1 MSKQI
6 AKLLKADISEGSD
19 LMRIAR
25 MLEKKG
31 RGNDTLL
38 AHITKK
44 EAQMLKDAGGSGTV
58 NPDTGLLE
66 FYDGYE
72 GMSYGEGESYVSPA
86 RYDQPS
92 AADFGPTRANIPESF
107 GNLYG
112 QDAMMTDL
120 NASAVAWDKAG
131 RPPIVAPPQSK
142 YDLSLNQ
149 EGLRTGGRTGFDA
162 GDFLPSFYSTPNIA
176 TAQSGVGYG
185 VGSTTVPSAAVPTS
199 ARELTAD
206 KGGVKGFFDKMSDEQ
221 KLRLGLAGGLG
232 LFGAYQ
238 GRQAGKQAE
247 ARAGEIQALGK
258 PYQAQGTELQR
269 AAMAGELTPQSAQAY
284 QALNARLAQ
293 GVEQRGGV
301 GAQQAAAQ
309 AEAFRQQLLAQQYN
323 LGLQVSNIGDNI
335 AIGAIRTGMQ
345 ADQQLSQVNNAF
357 YTNLA
362 AIAAGIPMRTA

>member
-6 AKLLKADISEGSD
+6 AKLLKADISESSD

-38 AHITKK
+38 AHITMK
-44 EAQMLKDAGGSGTV
+44 EAQMLKDAGGAGTV
-58 NPDTGLLE
+58 NPETGLLE
-66 FYDGYE
+66 FYDGYD
-72 GMSYGEGESYVSPA
+72 GMSYAEGESYVKPVGYNYS
-86 RYDQPS
+86 QPS
-92 AADFGPTRANIPESF
+92 AADFGPTRQEYES
-107 GNLYG
+107 GI
-112 QDAMMTDL
+112 
-120 NASAVAWDKAG
+120 SATS
-131 RPPIVAPPQSK
+131 PTYYQQAPAAPVRTQSA

-162 GDFLPSFYSTPNIA
+162 GDFTPSFYSTPNIA

-185 VGSTTVPSAAVPTS
+185 VGSTTVPSVAVPRAAT
-199 ARELTAD
+199 ELTAD
-206 KGGVKGFFDKMSDEQ
+206 KGGGVKGFFDKMTDEQ

-232 LFGAYQ
+232 LFGVYQ
-238 GRQAGKQAE
+238 GRQAGKE
-247 ARAGEIQALGK
+247 TERRAGEMQALGR

-269 AAMAGELTPQSAQAY
+269 AAMSGELTPQSAQAY
-284 QALNARLAQ
+284 QALQARLAQ

-357 YTNLA
+357 FTNLA
-362 AIAAGIPMRTA
+362 AIAAGMPMRS

>member
-6 AKLLKADISEGSD
+6 AKLLKADISESSD
-19 LMRIAR
+19 LMRIAQ

-44 EAQMLKDAGGSGTV
+44 EAQMLKDAGGAGTV

-66 FYDGYE
+66 FYDGYD
-72 GMSYGEGESYVSPA
+72 GMSYGAGESIMYGNTPSASDYSFSYGGDYFGGDYSPQSFADREPAQSAMNVASQQYQYQAPAGAAPASYQDVTSPA
-86 RYDQPS
+86 YAQ
-92 AADFGPTRANIPESF
+92 AMTGY
-107 GNLYG
+107 YG
-112 QDAMMTDL
+112 QPT
-120 NASAVAWDKAG
+120 ASTNVMGEQVYQPVSGSFAPGGVSS
-131 RPPIVAPPQSK
+131 VAPP
-142 YDLSLNQ
+142 
-149 EGLRTGGRTGFDA
+149 RA
-162 GDFLPSFYSTPNIA
+162 A
-176 TAQSGVGYG
+176 T
-185 VGSTTVPSAAVPTS
+185 
-199 ARELTAD
+199 ELTAD
-206 KGGVKGFFDKMSDEQ
+206 KGGGVKGFFDKMTDEQ

-247 ARAGEIQALGK
+247 ARAGEMQALGR

-284 QALNARLAQ
+284 QALQARLAQ
-293 GVEQRGGV
+293 GTETRGGV

>member
-31 RGNDTLL
+31 RGNDTIL

-44 EAQMLKDAGGSGTV
+44 EAQRLKDEGGSGTI
-58 NPDTGLLE
+58 NPETGLLE
-66 FYDGYE
+66 FFDIGEYGYQYGADYAPTVQQASISPQE
-72 GMSYGEGESYVSPA
+72 FGGTEPSYAVDYSPQSFANREPVQSAMNVASQQFQAPAPAPYQDVTSPA
-86 RYDQPS
+86 YAQTMTGYYGQPTAPTNVMGEQVS
-92 AADFGPTRANIPESF
+92 QPVSGSFAPTTVAPTRAATELT
-107 GNLYG
+107 G
-112 QDAMMTDL
+112 
-120 NASAVAWDKAG
+120 DKAG
-131 RPPIVAPPQSK
+131 
-142 YDLSLNQ
+142 
-149 EGLRTGGRTGFDA
+149 G
-162 GDFLPSFYSTPNIA
+162 
-176 TAQSGVGYG
+176 
-185 VGSTTVPSAAVPTS
+185 
-199 ARELTAD
+199 
-206 KGGVKGFFDKMSDEQ
+206 KGFFDKLSDEQ

-247 ARAGEIQALGK
+247 ARAGEMQALGR

-362 AIAAGIPMRTA
+362 QIAAGVRG

>member
-1 MSKQI
+1 MSRQI
-6 AKLLKADISEGSD
+6 AKLLKADISETSN
-19 LMRIAR
+19 LMEIAR

-44 EAQMLKDAGGSGTV
+44 EAQMLKDAGGAGTV
-58 NPDTGLLE
+58 NPETGLLE
-66 FYDGYE
+66 FYDGFDDYNRL
-72 GMSYGEGESYVSPA
+72 SYSEGESMVNPVGYNYS
-86 RYDQPS
+86 RQPS
-92 AADFGPTRANIPESF
+92 AADFGPTRQEFES
-107 GNLYG
+107 
-112 QDAMMTDL
+112 APMRTP
-120 NASAVAWDKAG
+120 SA
-131 RPPIVAPPQSK
+131 

-149 EGLRTGGRTGFDA
+149 EGLRAGGGTGFQA
-162 GDFLPSFYSTPNIA
+162 GDFLPSFYSTPDIA
-176 TAQSGVGYG
+176 KAQSGVGYG
-185 VGSTTVPSAAVPTS
+185 LTGATVPTAAVPTS

-206 KGGVKGFFDKMSDEQ
+206 KGGGVKGFFDKMTDEQ

-232 LFGAYQ
+232 LFGVYQ
-238 GRQAGKQAE
+238 GRQAGKEAE
-247 ARAGEIQALGK
+247 RRAGEIQALGR

-284 QALNARLAQ
+284 QALQARLAQ
-293 GVEQRGGV
+293 GTETRGGV

-362 AIAAGIPMRTA
+362 AIAAGMPMR

>member
-6 AKLLKADISEGSD
+6 AKLLKADISESSD
-19 LMRIAR
+19 LMRIAQ

-44 EAQMLKDAGGSGTV
+44 EAQMLKDAGGAGTI
-58 NPDTGLLE
+58 NPETGLLE
-66 FYDGYE
+66 FFDIGEYGYQY
-72 GMSYGEGESYVSPA
+72 GADYAPTYQAQTSYNAQDFGGTEPSYQNYESAPVRA
-86 RYDQPS
+86 PS
-92 AADFGPTRANIPESF
+92 A
-107 GNLYG
+107 
-112 QDAMMTDL
+112 
-120 NASAVAWDKAG
+120 
-131 RPPIVAPPQSK
+131 

-149 EGLRTGGRTGFDA
+149 EGLRASGGVGGGAGFQA

-185 VGSTTVPSAAVPTS
+185 VGSTTIPSVAVPTS

-206 KGGVKGFFDKMSDEQ
+206 KGAGKGFFDKMTDEQ

-232 LFGAYQ
+232 LFGVYQ
-238 GRQAGKQAE
+238 GRQAGKEAE
-247 ARAGEIQALGK
+247 RRAGEIQALGK

-284 QALNARLAQ
+284 QALQARLAQ
-293 GVEQRGGV
+293 GTETRGGV

-335 AIGAIRTGMQ
+335 AMGAIRTGMQ

>member
-6 AKLLKADISEGSD
+6 AKLLKADISESSD
-19 LMRIAR
+19 LMRIAQ

-44 EAQMLKDAGGSGTV
+44 EAQMLKDAGGSGTI
-58 NPDTGLLE
+58 NPETGLLE
-66 FYDGYE
+66 FYDGYD
-72 GMSYGEGESYVSPA
+72 GMSYGAGESFVNPA
-86 RYDQPS
+86 GYDNSYYSQAPS
-92 AADFGPTRANIPESF
+92 AADFGPTRQEFES
-107 GNLYG
+107 
-112 QDAMMTDL
+112 APIRTP
-120 NASAVAWDKAG
+120 SA
-131 RPPIVAPPQSK
+131 

-149 EGLRTGGRTGFDA
+149 EGLRAGGGAGFQA
-162 GDFLPSFYSTPNIA
+162 GDFLPSFYSTPDIA
-176 TAQSGVGYG
+176 QAKSGVGYG
-185 VGSTTVPSAAVPTS
+185 LTGTTVPSVAVPRAAT
-199 ARELTAD
+199 ELTGD
-206 KGGVKGFFDKMSDEQ
+206 KGGGVKGFFDKMTDEQ

-232 LFGAYQ
+232 LFGVYQ
-238 GRQAGKQAE
+238 GSQAAKQAE
-247 ARAGEIQALGK
+247 RRSGEIQALGR

-284 QALNARLAQ
+284 QALQARLAQ
-293 GVEQRGGV
+293 GTETRGGV

-335 AIGAIRTGMQ
+335 AMGAIRTGMQ

>member
-1 MSKQI
+1 MSRQI
-6 AKLLKADISEGSD
+6 AKLLKADISESSD

-31 RGNDTLL
+31 RGNDTIL

-44 EAQMLKDAGGSGTV
+44 EAQMLKDAGGAGTV

-66 FYDGYE
+66 FYDGDYQIPE
-72 GMSYGEGESYVSPA
+72 SYSYGADYAQVSPQTYTPA
-86 RYDQPS
+86 QTYTPQADVFSGGDYTPYYSVNNESSSYFTPVNNESSSYFSPAQYSGVVPATELGPQVQAPFGTTPGGVAPISPVAPS
-92 AADFGPTRANIPESF
+92 TVAPTRAATELT
-107 GNLYG
+107 G
-112 QDAMMTDL
+112 
-120 NASAVAWDKAG
+120 DKAG
-131 RPPIVAPPQSK
+131 
-142 YDLSLNQ
+142 
-149 EGLRTGGRTGFDA
+149 G
-162 GDFLPSFYSTPNIA
+162 
-176 TAQSGVGYG
+176 
-185 VGSTTVPSAAVPTS
+185 
-199 ARELTAD
+199 
-206 KGGVKGFFDKMSDEQ
+206 KGFFDKLSDEQ

-238 GRQAGKQAE
+238 GRQAAKQAE
-247 ARAGEIQALGK
+247 ARTGEMQSLAS
-258 PYQAQGTELQR
+258 PYQKQGTELQR
-269 AAMAGELTPQSAQAY
+269 AAMAGEMTPQSAQAY
-284 QALNARLAQ
+284 QALSARLAQ

-362 AIAAGIPMRTA
+362 QIAAGVRG

>member
-6 AKLLKADISEGSD
+6 AKLLKADISESSD

-31 RGNDTLL
+31 RGNDTIL

-44 EAQMLKDAGGSGTV
+44 EAQRLKDEGGSGTI
-58 NPDTGLLE
+58 NPETGLLE
-66 FYDGYE
+66 FFDIGEYGYQY
-72 GMSYGEGESYVSPA
+72 GADYAPTYQAQSSYNAQDFGGTEPSYAVDYSPQSFANREPAQSAMNVASQQFQAPAPAPYQDVTSPA
-86 RYDQPS
+86 YAQAMTGYYGQAPTSVNVMGEAAPTSGSYAPGVPS
-92 AADFGPTRANIPESF
+92 PVAPTRAATELT
-107 GNLYG
+107 G
-112 QDAMMTDL
+112 
-120 NASAVAWDKAG
+120 DKAG
-131 RPPIVAPPQSK
+131 
-142 YDLSLNQ
+142 
-149 EGLRTGGRTGFDA
+149 G
-162 GDFLPSFYSTPNIA
+162 
-176 TAQSGVGYG
+176 
-185 VGSTTVPSAAVPTS
+185 
-199 ARELTAD
+199 
-206 KGGVKGFFDKMSDEQ
+206 KGFFDKMSDEQ

-247 ARAGEIQALGK
+247 ARAGEMQALGR

-301 GAQQAAAQ
+301 GAAQAAAQ
-309 AEAFRQQLLAQQYN
+309 AEAFRQQLLSQQYN

-362 AIAAGIPMRTA
+362 QIAAGIPTRAA

>member
-1 MSKQI
+1 MSRQI
-6 AKLLKADISEGSD
+6 AKLLKADISESSD
-19 LMRIAR
+19 LMKIAQ

-44 EAQMLKDAGGSGTV
+44 EAQMLKDAGGAGTI
-58 NPDTGLLE
+58 NPETGLLE

-72 GMSYGEGESYVSPA
+72 GMSYAEGESMVNPVGYNYS
-86 RYDQPS
+86 RPS
-92 AADFGPTRANIPESF
+92 AADFGPTRQEYETGISSISPTYYQQSPASYQDVTSPAYAQTMT
-107 GNLYG
+107 GYYG
-112 QDAMMTDL
+112 QPT
-120 NASAVAWDKAG
+120 ASTNVMGEQVFQPVSGSFA
-131 RPPIVAPPQSK
+131 PTSVAPP
-142 YDLSLNQ
+142 
-149 EGLRTGGRTGFDA
+149 RA
-162 GDFLPSFYSTPNIA
+162 A
-176 TAQSGVGYG
+176 T
-185 VGSTTVPSAAVPTS
+185 
-199 ARELTAD
+199 ELTGD
-206 KGGVKGFFDKMSDEQ
+206 KGGGVKGFFDKMTDEQ

-232 LFGAYQ
+232 LFGVYQ

-247 ARAGEIQALGK
+247 RRAGEMQALGR

-284 QALNARLAQ
+284 QALQARLAQ
-293 GVEQRGGV
+293 GTETRGGV

-335 AIGAIRTGMQ
+335 AMGAIRTGMQ

>member
-6 AKLLKADISEGSD
+6 AKLLKADISETSN
-19 LMRIAR
+19 LMEIAR

-44 EAQMLKDAGGSGTV
+44 EAQMLKDAGGAGTV
-58 NPDTGLLE
+58 NPETGLLE
-66 FYDGYE
+66 FYDGYDDFNRL
-72 GMSYGEGESYVSPA
+72 SYAEGESMVNPVGYNYS
-86 RYDQPS
+86 QPS
-92 AADFGPTRANIPESF
+92 AADFGPTRQEFES
-107 GNLYG
+107 
-112 QDAMMTDL
+112 APVR
-120 NASAVAWDKAG
+120 APSA
-131 RPPIVAPPQSK
+131 
-142 YDLSLNQ
+142 YDLSLNR
-149 EGLRTGGRTGFDA
+149 EGLRAGGGTAFQT
-162 GDFLPSFYSTPNIA
+162 GDFSPSFYSTPDIA
-176 TAQSGVGYG
+176 KAQSGVGYG
-185 VGSTTVPSAAVPTS
+185 VGSTTIPSVAVPRAAT
-199 ARELTAD
+199 ELTGD
-206 KGGVKGFFDKMSDEQ
+206 KGGGVKGFFDKMTDEQ

-232 LFGAYQ
+232 LFGVYQ

-247 ARAGEIQALGK
+247 ARAGEMQALGR

-284 QALNARLAQ
+284 QALQARLAQ
-293 GVEQRGGV
+293 GTETRGGV

-335 AIGAIRTGMQ
+335 AMGAIRTGMQ

-362 AIAAGIPMRTA
+362 AIAAGIPMRIA

>member
-6 AKLLKADISEGSD
+6 AKLLKADISESSD
-19 LMRIAR
+19 LMRIAQ

-44 EAQMLKDAGGSGTV
+44 EAQMLKDAGGAGTI
-58 NPDTGLLE
+58 NPETGLLE
-66 FYDGYE
+66 FYDGFDDYNRL
-72 GMSYGEGESYVSPA
+72 SYAEGESMVNPVGYNYS
-86 RYDQPS
+86 QPS
-92 AADFGPTRANIPESF
+92 AADFGPTRQEFES
-107 GNLYG
+107 
-112 QDAMMTDL
+112 APMRTP
-120 NASAVAWDKAG
+120 SA
-131 RPPIVAPPQSK
+131 

-149 EGLRTGGRTGFDA
+149 EGLRAGGGAGFQA

-176 TAQSGVGYG
+176 TDKSGVGYG
-185 VGSTTVPSAAVPTS
+185 VGSTTIPSVAVPRAAT
-199 ARELTAD
+199 ELTGD
-206 KGGVKGFFDKMSDEQ
+206 KGGGVKGFFDKMTDEQ

-232 LFGAYQ
+232 LFGVYQ
-238 GRQAGKQAE
+238 GRQAGKEAE
-247 ARAGEIQALGK
+247 RRAGEIQALGR

-284 QALNARLAQ
+284 QALQARLAQ
-293 GVEQRGGV
+293 GTETRGGV

>member
-6 AKLLKADISEGSD
+6 AKLLKADISESSD
-19 LMRIAR
+19 LMRIAQ

-44 EAQMLKDAGGSGTV
+44 EAQMLKDAGGAGTI
-58 NPDTGLLE
+58 NPETGLLE
-66 FYDGYE
+66 FYDGYDDFNRL
-72 GMSYGEGESYVSPA
+72 SYAEGESMVNPVGYNYS
-86 RYDQPS
+86 QPS
-92 AADFGPTRANIPESF
+92 AADFGPTRQEFES
-107 GNLYG
+107 
-112 QDAMMTDL
+112 APMRTS
-120 NASAVAWDKAG
+120 SA
-131 RPPIVAPPQSK
+131 

-149 EGLRTGGRTGFDA
+149 EGLKAGGGAGFQA

-185 VGSTTVPSAAVPTS
+185 VGSTTIPTAAVPTS

-206 KGGVKGFFDKMSDEQ
+206 KGGGVKGFFDKMTDEQ

-232 LFGAYQ
+232 LFGVYQ
-238 GRQAGKQAE
+238 GRQAGKEAE
-247 ARAGEIQALGK
+247 RRAGEIQALGR

-284 QALNARLAQ
+284 QALQARLAQ
-293 GVEQRGGV
+293 GTETRGGV

>member
-44 EAQMLKDAGGSGTV
+44 EAQMLKDAGGSGTL

-66 FYDGYE
+66 FYEIPD
-72 GMSYGEGESYVSPA
+72 SYAYGADYAQTQPAYDVQSFGGTEPSYAPDYSPA
-86 RYDQPS
+86 SFANREPAQSAMNVASSQFQAPAQYSGIVPATELGPQTQAPFGLTPGGVPPVTPS
-92 AADFGPTRANIPESF
+92 TVAPTRA
-107 GNLYG
+107 
-112 QDAMMTDL
+112 
-120 NASAVAWDKAG
+120 
-131 RPPIVAPPQSK
+131 
-142 YDLSLNQ
+142 
-149 EGLRTGGRTGFDA
+149 
-162 GDFLPSFYSTPNIA
+162 A
-176 TAQSGVGYG
+176 T
-185 VGSTTVPSAAVPTS
+185 
-199 ARELTAD
+199 ELTG
-206 KGGVKGFFDKMSDEQ
+206 KTGEEKSFFDRMSDDQ
-221 KLRLGLAGGLG
+221 KTRLALAGGLG

-284 QALNARLAQ
+284 QALQARLAQ
-293 GVEQRGGV
+293 GTEQRGGV
-301 GAQQAAAQ
+301 GAAQAAAQ

-362 AIAAGIPMRTA
+362 AIAAGMPTRTA

>member
-6 AKLLKADISEGSD
+6 AKLLRADISESSN
-19 LMRIAR
+19 LMEIAR

-66 FYDGYE
+66 FYDGE
-72 GMSYGEGESYVSPA
+72 GGIDLMQLGGGGGELGAPA
-86 RYDQPS
+86 AAAAYNP
-92 AADFGPTRANIPESF
+92 ADFGGTQAGGEAGYKFDTPPAVTGAQMA
-107 GNLYG
+107 G
-112 QDAMMTDL
+112 QDFTSPQYQQAM
-120 NASAVAWDKAG
+120 
-131 RPPIVAPPQSK
+131 
-142 YDLSLNQ
+142 
-149 EGLRTGGRTGFDA
+149 TGFYAQPTGVDVTGQPA
-162 GDFLPSFYSTPNIA
+162 QITPV
-176 TAQSGVGYG
+176 SG
-185 VGSTTVPSAAVPTS
+185 SAAPMPSKGAT
-199 ARELTAD
+199 ELTAD
-206 KGGVKGFFDKMSDEQ
+206 KGAEKSFFDKMSDEQ
-221 KLRLGLAGGLG
+221 KMRLGLAGGLG

-247 ARAGEIQALGK
+247 ARAGEMKSLGA
-258 PYQAQGTELQR
+258 PYQKQGTELQR
-269 AAMAGELTPQSAQAY
+269 AAMAGELTPQSAQAF
-284 QALNARLAQ
+284 QALQARLAQ
-293 GVEQRGGV
+293 GAETRGGV

-323 LGLQVSNIGDNI
+323 LGLQVSNVGDQI
-335 AIGAIRTGMQ
+335 AVGAIRTGMQ

>member
-6 AKLLKADISEGSD
+6 AKLLKADISESSD

-31 RGNDTLL
+31 RGNDTIL

-44 EAQMLKDAGGSGTV
+44 EAQMLKDAGGAGTV

-72 GMSYGEGESYVSPA
+72 GMSYGEGESIMYGNTPSASDYSYPSVNNESSNYFTPVNNASSSYFSPA
-86 RYDQPS
+86 APVRTQS
-92 AADFGPTRANIPESF
+92 A
-107 GNLYG
+107 
-112 QDAMMTDL
+112 
-120 NASAVAWDKAG
+120 
-131 RPPIVAPPQSK
+131 

-162 GDFLPSFYSTPNIA
+162 GDFTPSFYSTPNIA

-206 KGGVKGFFDKMSDEQ
+206 KGGVKGFFDKMTDEQ

-232 LFGAYQ
+232 LFGVYQ
-238 GRQAGKQAE
+238 GRQAGKE
-247 ARAGEIQALGK
+247 TERRAGEMQALGR

-269 AAMAGELTPQSAQAY
+269 AAMSGELTPQSAQAY
-284 QALNARLAQ
+284 QALQARLAQ

-335 AIGAIRTGMQ
+335 AVGAIRTGMQ

-357 YTNLA
+357 FTNLA
-362 AIAAGIPMRTA
+362 AIAAGMPMRS

>member
-6 AKLLKADISEGSD
+6 AKLLKADISESSD
-19 LMRIAR
+19 LMRIAQ

-44 EAQMLKDAGGSGTV
+44 EAQMLKDAGGAGNI
-58 NPDTGLLE
+58 NPETGLLE
-66 FYDGYE
+66 FYDGFDDYNRL
-72 GMSYGEGESYVSPA
+72 SYAEGESMVNPVGYNYS
-86 RYDQPS
+86 QPS
-92 AADFGPTRANIPESF
+92 AADFGPTRQEFES
-107 GNLYG
+107 
-112 QDAMMTDL
+112 APMRTP
-120 NASAVAWDKAG
+120 SA
-131 RPPIVAPPQSK
+131 

-149 EGLRTGGRTGFDA
+149 EGLRASGGTGFQA
-162 GDFLPSFYSTPNIA
+162 GDFVPSFYSTPNIA

-185 VGSTTVPSAAVPTS
+185 VGSTTIPTAAVPTS

-206 KGGVKGFFDKMSDEQ
+206 KGGGVKGFFDKMTDEQ

-232 LFGAYQ
+232 LFGVYQ
-238 GRQAGKQAE
+238 GRQAGKEAE
-247 ARAGEIQALGK
+247 RRAGEIQALGR

-284 QALNARLAQ
+284 QALQARLAQ
-293 GVEQRGGV
+293 GTETRGGV

-335 AIGAIRTGMQ
+335 AMGAIRTGMQ

>member
-6 AKLLKADISEGSD
+6 AKLLKADISESSD

-31 RGNDTLL
+31 RGNDTIL

-44 EAQMLKDAGGSGTV
+44 EAQMLKDAGGAGTV

-92 AADFGPTRANIPESF
+92 AADFGPTRQEYES
-107 GNLYG
+107 GISAISPTYYQQAPAAPPASY
-112 QDAMMTDL
+112 QDVTSPAYAQDMTRFYQPRTT
-120 NASAVAWDKAG
+120 NVRGEVEPVSGSFAPTS
-131 RPPIVAPPQSK
+131 VAPP
-142 YDLSLNQ
+142 
-149 EGLRTGGRTGFDA
+149 RA
-162 GDFLPSFYSTPNIA
+162 A
-176 TAQSGVGYG
+176 T
-185 VGSTTVPSAAVPTS
+185 
-199 ARELTAD
+199 ELTAD
-206 KGGVKGFFDKMSDEQ
+206 KGGGVKGFFDKMTDEQ

-232 LFGAYQ
+232 LFGVYQ
-238 GRQAGKQAE
+238 GRQAGKEAE
-247 ARAGEIQALGK
+247 RRAGEMQALGR

-269 AAMAGELTPQSAQAY
+269 AAMSGELTPQSAQAY
-284 QALNARLAQ
+284 QALQARLAQ

-309 AEAFRQQLLAQQYN
+309 AEAFRQQLLSQQYN

-345 ADQQLSQVNNAF
+345 ADQQLSEVNNAF
-357 YTNLA
+357 FTNLA

>member
-6 AKLLKADISEGSD
+6 AKLLKADISESSD
-19 LMRIAR
+19 LMRIAQ

-44 EAQMLKDAGGSGTV
+44 EAQMLKDAGGAGTI
-58 NPDTGLLE
+58 NPETGLLE

-72 GMSYGEGESYVSPA
+72 GMSYAEGESMVNPVGYNYS
-86 RYDQPS
+86 QPS
-92 AADFGPTRANIPESF
+92 AADFGPTRQEYES
-107 GNLYG
+107 GISSITPSYYQQG
-112 QDAMMTDL
+112 QDATMLPPASYQDVTSPAYAQDMTRFYQPTSV
-120 NASAVAWDKAG
+120 NVMGETAPVAGSYAPG
-131 RPPIVAPPQSK
+131 GVSSVAPP
-142 YDLSLNQ
+142 
-149 EGLRTGGRTGFDA
+149 RA
-162 GDFLPSFYSTPNIA
+162 A
-176 TAQSGVGYG
+176 T
-185 VGSTTVPSAAVPTS
+185 
-199 ARELTAD
+199 ELTGD
-206 KGGVKGFFDKMSDEQ
+206 KGGGVKGFFDKMSDEQ

-247 ARAGEIQALGK
+247 ARAGEMKALGA

-301 GAQQAAAQ
+301 GAAQAAAQ
-309 AEAFRQQLLAQQYN
+309 AEAFRQQLLSQQYN

-362 AIAAGIPMRTA
+362 QIAAGIPTRT

>member
-6 AKLLKADISEGSD
+6 AKLLKADISESSD

-44 EAQMLKDAGGSGTV
+44 EAQMLKDAGGAGTV

-72 GMSYGEGESYVSPA
+72 GMSYGEGESIMYGNTPSASDYSYSYGGDYFGDAPAANPAAAAMASRSAPSYENFDLPLPSYQDVTSPA
-86 RYDQPS
+86 
-92 AADFGPTRANIPESF
+92 
-107 GNLYG
+107 YG
-112 QDAMMTDL
+112 QDMTRFYQPTTT
-120 NASAVAWDKAG
+120 NVRGEVAPVSGSYA
-131 RPPIVAPPQSK
+131 PTTVAPP
-142 YDLSLNQ
+142 
-149 EGLRTGGRTGFDA
+149 RA
-162 GDFLPSFYSTPNIA
+162 A
-176 TAQSGVGYG
+176 T
-185 VGSTTVPSAAVPTS
+185 
-199 ARELTAD
+199 ELTAD
-206 KGGVKGFFDKMSDEQ
+206 KGGGVKGFFDKMTDEQ

-232 LFGAYQ
+232 LFGVYQ
-238 GRQAGKQAE
+238 GRQAGKEAE
-247 ARAGEIQALGK
+247 RRAGEMQALGR

-269 AAMAGELTPQSAQAY
+269 AAMSGELTPQSAQAY
-284 QALNARLAQ
+284 QALQARLAQ

-309 AEAFRQQLLAQQYN
+309 AEAFRQQLLSQQYN

-345 ADQQLSQVNNAF
+345 ADQQLSEVNNAF
-357 YTNLA
+357 FTNLA
-362 AIAAGIPMRTA
+362 AIAAGIPMRTS

>member
-6 AKLLKADISEGSD
+6 AKLLKADISESSD
-19 LMRIAR
+19 LMRIAQ

-58 NPDTGLLE
+58 NPETGLLE
-66 FYDGYE
+66 FYDGYDS
-72 GMSYGEGESYVSPA
+72 MSYGAGESLVNPA
-86 RYDQPS
+86 GYDNSYYSQAPS
-92 AADFGPTRANIPESF
+92 AADFGPTRQEFES
-107 GNLYG
+107 
-112 QDAMMTDL
+112 APVR
-120 NASAVAWDKAG
+120 APSA
-131 RPPIVAPPQSK
+131 

-149 EGLRTGGRTGFDA
+149 EGLRASGGTGFQA

-176 TAQSGVGYG
+176 QDKSGVGYG
-185 VGSTTVPSAAVPTS
+185 VGSTTIPSVAVPTS

-206 KGGVKGFFDKMSDEQ
+206 KGAGKGFFDKMTDEQ

-232 LFGAYQ
+232 LFGVYQ
-238 GRQAGKQAE
+238 GRQAGKEAE
-247 ARAGEIQALGK
+247 RRAGEIQALGR

-284 QALNARLAQ
+284 QALQARLAQ
-293 GVEQRGGV
+293 GTETRGGV

>member
-92 AADFGPTRANIPESF
+92 AADFGPTRQEFESGTAAAAPSYYNF
-107 GNLYG
+107 YGQGTELPPPSYQDVTSPAYG
-112 QDAMMTDL
+112 QDMRGFYQPTTT
-120 NASAVAWDKAG
+120 NVRGEVAPVSGSFA
-131 RPPIVAPPQSK
+131 PTTVAPP
-142 YDLSLNQ
+142 
-149 EGLRTGGRTGFDA
+149 RA
-162 GDFLPSFYSTPNIA
+162 A
-176 TAQSGVGYG
+176 T
-185 VGSTTVPSAAVPTS
+185 
-199 ARELTAD
+199 ELTPD
-206 KGGVKGFFDKMSDEQ
+206 KGGGVKGFFDKMSDEQ

-232 LFGAYQ
+232 LFGVYQ
-238 GRQAGKQAE
+238 GRQAGKEAE
-247 ARAGEIQALGK
+247 RRAGEMQALGR

-293 GVEQRGGV
+293 GVESRGGV

-345 ADQQLSQVNNAF
+345 ADQQLSQVNAAF
-357 YTNLA
+357 ATQLG

>member
-1 MSKQI
+1 MSRQI
-6 AKLLKADISEGSD
+6 AKLLKADISETSN
-19 LMRIAR
+19 LMEIAR

-44 EAQMLKDAGGSGTV
+44 EAQMLKDAGGAGTV
-58 NPDTGLLE
+58 NPETGLLE
-66 FYDGYE
+66 FYDGFDDYNRL
-72 GMSYGEGESYVSPA
+72 SYAEGESMVNPVGYNYS
-86 RYDQPS
+86 RQPS
-92 AADFGPTRANIPESF
+92 AADFGPF
-107 GNLYG
+107 GVPG
-112 QDAMMTDL
+112 ETEGS
-120 NASAVAWDKAG
+120 SAPMRTSSA
-131 RPPIVAPPQSK
+131 

-149 EGLRTGGRTGFDA
+149 EGLRAGGGAGFQA

-185 VGSTTVPSAAVPTS
+185 VGSTTIPSVAVPRAAT
-199 ARELTAD
+199 ELTGD
-206 KGGVKGFFDKMSDEQ
+206 KGGGVKGFFDKMTDEQ

-232 LFGAYQ
+232 LFGVYQ
-238 GRQAGKQAE
+238 GSQAAKQAE
-247 ARAGEIQALGK
+247 RRSGEMQALGR

-284 QALNARLAQ
+284 QALQARLAQ
-293 GVEQRGGV
+293 GTETRGGV

-335 AIGAIRTGMQ
+335 AMGAIRTGMQ

>member
-1 MSKQI
+1 MSRQI
-6 AKLLKADISEGSD
+6 AKLLKADISESSD

-44 EAQMLKDAGGSGTV
+44 EAQMLKDAGGAGTV

-66 FYDGYE
+66 FYDGDYQIPE
-72 GMSYGEGESYVSPA
+72 SYSYGADYAQVSPQTYTPA
-86 RYDQPS
+86 QTYTPQADVFSGGDYTPYYSVNNESSSYFTPVNNVSSSYFSPAQYSGVVPATELGPQVQAPFGTTPGGVAPISPVAPS
-92 AADFGPTRANIPESF
+92 TVTPTRA
-107 GNLYG
+107 
-112 QDAMMTDL
+112 
-120 NASAVAWDKAG
+120 
-131 RPPIVAPPQSK
+131 
-142 YDLSLNQ
+142 
-149 EGLRTGGRTGFDA
+149 
-162 GDFLPSFYSTPNIA
+162 A
-176 TAQSGVGYG
+176 T
-185 VGSTTVPSAAVPTS
+185 
-199 ARELTAD
+199 ELTAD
-206 KGGVKGFFDKMSDEQ
+206 KGGGVKGFFDKMTDEQ

-232 LFGAYQ
+232 LFGVYQ
-238 GRQAGKQAE
+238 GRQAGKEAE
-247 ARAGEIQALGK
+247 RRAGEIQALGR

-284 QALNARLAQ
+284 QALQARLAQ
-293 GVEQRGGV
+293 GTETRGGV

-362 AIAAGIPMRTA
+362 AIAAGMPMRTA

>member
-1 MSKQI
+1 MAKQI
-6 AKLLKADISEGSD
+6 AKLLRADISESSN
-19 LMRIAR
+19 LMEIAR

-44 EAQMLKDAGGSGTV
+44 EAQMLKDAGGAGTV

-66 FYDGYE
+66 FYDGDY
-72 GMSYGEGESYVSPA
+72 
-86 RYDQPS
+86 Q
-92 AADFGPTRANIPESF
+92 IPESF
-107 GNLYG
+107 AYGADYGTQQASAPSFSYG
-112 QDAMMTDL
+112 QNYFEGGSAPQDFANREPAQSAM
-120 NASAVAWDKAG
+120 NVASQAYQAPVAAPSAAAPYQDVTSPAYGQAMREFYQPTTTNVAG
-131 RPPIVAPPQSK
+131 EVAPVSGSYAPSTVAPP
-142 YDLSLNQ
+142 
-149 EGLRTGGRTGFDA
+149 RA
-162 GDFLPSFYSTPNIA
+162 A
-176 TAQSGVGYG
+176 T
-185 VGSTTVPSAAVPTS
+185 
-199 ARELTAD
+199 ELTAD

-238 GRQAGKQAE
+238 GRQAAKQAE
-247 ARAGEIQALGK
+247 QRAGEMQALGR
-258 PYQAQGTELQR
+258 PYQAQGAELQR

-301 GAQQAAAQ
+301 GAAQAAAQ

-362 AIAAGIPMRTA
+362 QIAAGVRG

>member
-6 AKLLKADISEGSD
+6 AKLLKADISESSD

-31 RGNDTLL
+31 RGNDTIL

-44 EAQMLKDAGGSGTV
+44 EAQMLKDAGGAGTV

-72 GMSYGEGESYVSPA
+72 GMSYAEGESMVNPVGYNYS
-86 RYDQPS
+86 QPS
-92 AADFGPTRANIPESF
+92 AADFGPTRQEYES
-107 GNLYG
+107 GISATYPTYYQQAPAAPPASY
-112 QDAMMTDL
+112 QDVTSPAYAQDMTRFYQPRTT
-120 NASAVAWDKAG
+120 NVRGEVEPVSGSFA
-131 RPPIVAPPQSK
+131 PTTVAPP
-142 YDLSLNQ
+142 
-149 EGLRTGGRTGFDA
+149 RA
-162 GDFLPSFYSTPNIA
+162 A
-176 TAQSGVGYG
+176 T
-185 VGSTTVPSAAVPTS
+185 
-199 ARELTAD
+199 ELTAD
-206 KGGVKGFFDKMSDEQ
+206 KGGGVKGFFDKMTDEQ

-232 LFGAYQ
+232 LFGVYQ
-238 GRQAGKQAE
+238 GRQAGKEAE
-247 ARAGEIQALGK
+247 RRAGEMQALGR

-269 AAMAGELTPQSAQAY
+269 AAMSGELTPQSAQAY
-284 QALNARLAQ
+284 QALQARLAQ

-357 YTNLA
+357 FTNLA
-362 AIAAGIPMRTA
+362 AIAAGMPMRS

>member
-66 FYDGYE
+66 FYEIPD
-72 GMSYGEGESYVSPA
+72 SYAYGADYAQTQPAYDVQSFGGTEPSYAPDYSPA
-86 RYDQPS
+86 SFANREPAQSAMNVASSQFQAPASASYQDVTSPAQYSGTVPATELGPQTQAPFGLTPGGVPPVTPS
-92 AADFGPTRANIPESF
+92 TVAPTRA
-107 GNLYG
+107 
-112 QDAMMTDL
+112 
-120 NASAVAWDKAG
+120 
-131 RPPIVAPPQSK
+131 
-142 YDLSLNQ
+142 
-149 EGLRTGGRTGFDA
+149 
-162 GDFLPSFYSTPNIA
+162 A
-176 TAQSGVGYG
+176 T
-185 VGSTTVPSAAVPTS
+185 
-199 ARELTAD
+199 ELTGD
-206 KGGVKGFFDKMSDEQ
+206 KGGEEKGFFGKMSDDQ
-221 KLRLGLAGGLG
+221 KTRLALAGGLG

-247 ARAGEIQALGK
+247 ARSGEIQALGK

-301 GAQQAAAQ
+301 GAAQAAAQ

-345 ADQQLSQVNNAF
+345 ADQQLNQVNAAF
-357 YTNLA
+357 ATQLG
-362 AIAAGIPMRTA
+362 AIAAGIPMRVA